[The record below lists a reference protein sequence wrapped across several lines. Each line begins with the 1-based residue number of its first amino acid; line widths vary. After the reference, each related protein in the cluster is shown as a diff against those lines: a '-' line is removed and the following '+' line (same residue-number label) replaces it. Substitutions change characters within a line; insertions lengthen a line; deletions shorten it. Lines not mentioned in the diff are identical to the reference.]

1 MADNVL
7 NWVYLYYNLNMNR
20 KAFQTAGYVLLILGL
35 IGMFSGMAP
44 AWSRYTVLILGII
57 IVLVTASG
65 KSSK

>member
-1 MADNVL
+1 
-7 NWVYLYYNLNMNR
+7 MNR

-65 KSSK
+65 KSLK